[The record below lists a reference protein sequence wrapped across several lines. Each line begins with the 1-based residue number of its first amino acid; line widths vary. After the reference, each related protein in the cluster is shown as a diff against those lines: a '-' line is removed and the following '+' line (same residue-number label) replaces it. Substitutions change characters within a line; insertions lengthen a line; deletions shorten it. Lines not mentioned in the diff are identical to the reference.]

1 MAGILSKKVLLSPQ
15 IGFTSP
21 LILNTPGFHNVL
33 LPVGKYKVE
42 LFSAAGAGGNS
53 ASHGSSGG
61 AGGNGVRSEVYIKV
75 TAQDNIPVKFFVGS
89 GGKKYDVNNPSPAM
103 GGSGGLQRWT
113 DDKLYFAG
121 GGGGG
126 GEPTYMYAK
135 YVCYRTQADKWD
147 IQTKDFTL
155 TDYSRANWWSPIW
168 YNNVK
173 YPAPAY
179 AENTPITFAFTC
191 VSNAGGGGGGGGG
204 AANNVMGYSY
214 PPGGA
219 GGGGGGCTW
228 VSINDDTGEV
238 TIKYESGGNGG
249 DGGNRTKGTYAP
261 TNGVRTGYWASSY
274 GYSGRGGNSS
284 TSAGA
289 PGWPGPT
296 GECGAGGGGGAVADS
311 SCGGG
316 GGGAPGTPN
325 AHGGKAG
332 TQGFTNPTR
341 TLATDGYNFQVN
353 PDAGDVPKGSA
364 GGSRLNGDNGYV
376 RITLVNE

>member
-1 MAGILSKKVLLSPQ
+1 M
-15 IGFTSP
+15 
-21 LILNTPGFHNVL
+21 
-33 LPVGKYKVE
+33 PVGKYKVE

-126 GEPTYMYAK
+126 G
-135 YVCYRTQADKWD
+135 
-147 IQTKDFTL
+147 
-155 TDYSRANWWSPIW
+155 
-168 YNNVK
+168 
-173 YPAPAY
+173 
-179 AENTPITFAFTC
+179 
-191 VSNAGGGGGGGGG
+191 GG
-204 AANNVMGYSY
+204 AANGVMGYSY

-311 SCGGG
+311 ACGGG

-332 TQGFTNPTR
+332 TQGFTNPIR